1 MIYFNIYSIKISN
14 MWMKIIFFI
23 IIMALVIG
31 AFVGNAEP
39 ILWPFVI
46 IAGIVVAIF
55 LAIQKDE

>member
-1 MIYFNIYSIKISN
+1 